1 MMQQELAIDCWQ
13 VGALLRRYRKGR
25 LIELP
30 GSPSQRCGVLVGWR
44 LLAGVPDVLYPV
56 VLWDSGVMA
65 YSSAALGLRRLQDEE
80 QLRLLV
86 CDEVCRSA

>member
-1 MMQQELAIDCWQ
+1 MKQLELSMDCW
-13 VGALLRRYRKGR
+13 ALGDR

-44 LLAGVPDVLYPV
+44 CLAGIPDVLYPV

-65 YSSAALGLRRLQDEE
+65 YSSAALGLRRLESVE
-80 QLRLLV
+80 QLSFLEWN
-86 CDEVCRSA
+86 DE